1 VGRVLNEQ
9 ALKCEK
15 ADPIGGDHPMR
26 NSTLTF
32 LLGAAIV
39 ALIALGYIYWKDQ
52 NSISIS
58 TSDLKVPTVTVE
70 TN

>member
-1 VGRVLNEQ
+1 MFTGQ
-9 ALKCEK
+9 ALECEK
-15 ADPIGGDHPMR
+15 ADPISGDYPMS

-39 ALIALGYIYWKDQ
+39 ALIALGYIYWKDE

-58 TSDLKVPTVTVE
+58 TSDLKVPAVSVE